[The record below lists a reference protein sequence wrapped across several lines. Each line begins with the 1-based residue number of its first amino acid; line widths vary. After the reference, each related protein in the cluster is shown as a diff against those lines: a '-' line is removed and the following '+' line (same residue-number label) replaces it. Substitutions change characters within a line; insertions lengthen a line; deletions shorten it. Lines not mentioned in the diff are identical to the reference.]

1 MVSLPLGYFTY
12 SAWISSDGR
21 TVGRTD
27 RRTAAPSASPPPNR
41 PTDRPTVRLSDLPPI
56 AHPPDPS
63 TRVIGYQQGPVCRR
77 HDSHRPPPA
86 GAVGKLPPGDKI
98 LNRVRPP
105 VLHPDA
111 DDLRARGHAAIPG
124 AVIRHEGV
132 ALVLGRELRPRVER
146 QSERR
151 RVRLHGQGGHGA
163 GVEPLHR
170 SHLREVQ

>member
-63 TRVIGYQQGPVCRR
+63 TRVIGYQQGPFSARPA
-77 HDSHRPPPA
+77 SPRPPPA
-86 GAVGKLPPGDKI
+86 GALGKWPPGDKT
-98 LNRVRPP
+98 LTGFRRP
-105 VLHPDA
+105 VLHLA
-111 DDLRARGHAAIPG
+111 SAAI
-124 AVIRHEGV
+124 R
-132 ALVLGRELRPRVER
+132 VLGTAAL
-146 QSERR
+146 
-151 RVRLHGQGGHGA
+151 
-163 GVEPLHR
+163 
-170 SHLREVQ
+170 